1 MRSPWLPPKIPAS
14 LLNLNGFLRLSSAF
28 SVYLYAIVMSFPIS
42 LEKERHLSRRL
53 PLVRLPRVEPVAP
66 QTESDVM
73 IANQSQSATRFLT
86 HALAGSAV
94 VLLAAYLGV
103 RLHVN
108 FSTIGFLDLL
118 VVVLVA
124 LLSGFWEATVT
135 SLAALTC
142 LNYFFIPPVYSL
154 YVSDPQNWV
163 ALITFESTALLVSRL
178 SIQMEKQA
186 RTAIQE
192 RRGMAKL
199 YELSRRT
206 LLMNPQ
212 QSPGAQIVAHIRDVV
227 QVDGVA
233 IFDAVRAHMDAA
245 GPNTLELEL
254 LARDTYLRD
263 ADHDDSAVRTWRR
276 VLRPGTKPTGA
287 IVLRGAELNP
297 LMADAIASLTAIA
310 LERARSFEKQS
321 HAEAA
326 RQSEQLRTAVLDALA
341 HAFKTP
347 LTAIRTASS
356 GLLEAGGLDPA
367 QEDLVT
373 LIDEESDKLTN
384 LSTRLLQTAK
394 LDASE
399 TKLRKEP
406 VVIPQLIEE
415 ILSEHSPQLGGH
427 PAELSIA
434 SQRCATYGDREL
446 LGTAIMQFIDNAAKY
461 STPGSPIA
469 IGVDDR
475 EGEILISVHNEGSEV
490 RQEDRERIFER
501 FYRSPGSNHRAP
513 GTGLGLSITK
523 EAAEAHQGRTWVQSE
538 KGKGTTFF
546 LSLPRIERRFQ

>member
-1 MRSPWLPPKIPAS
+1 MRSPWLPPEIPAS
-14 LLNLNGFLRLSSAF
+14 LFNLNGFLRVSSALW
-28 SVYLYAIVMSFPIS
+28 VYLYAIVMSFPIS
-42 LEKERHLSRRL
+42 LEKERHLRRRL
-53 PLVRLPRVEPVAP
+53 SRVRFPRVEPVAP
-66 QTESDVM
+66 QTESDAM
-73 IANQSQSATRFLT
+73 IAHQSQSATRFLA

-142 LNYFFIPPVYSL
+142 LNYFFIPPVYTL

-206 LLMNPQ
+206 LLMNPR

-227 QVDGVA
+227 QVSGIA
-233 IFDAVRAHMDAA
+233 IFDAARARMDAA
-245 GPNTLELEL
+245 GLNTLELEL

-399 TKLRKEP
+399 TRLRKEP

-434 SQRCATYGDREL
+434 SQRCATLGDREL

-490 RQEDRERIFER
+490 RYEDRERIFER
-501 FYRSPGSNHRAP
+501 FYRSPGSNHGAP

>member
-1 MRSPWLPPKIPAS
+1 MVSS
-14 LLNLNGFLRLSSAF
+14 CVLL
-28 SVYLYAIVMSFPIS
+28 YLYAIVMSFLIS
-42 LEKERHLSRRL
+42 LEKGGLLSRGFSRSFSRTFSRKR
-53 PLVRLPRVEPVAP
+53 PIGVAFPGPPRG
-66 QTESDVM
+66 SDVLTM
-73 IANQSQSATRFLT
+73 NIHKPHNAARFLG
-86 HALAGSAV
+86 HALLGSAV
-94 VLLAAYLGV
+94 VLLAAYVGV
-103 RLHVN
+103 RVHVN

-124 LLSGFWEATVT
+124 MLAGFWEATVT
-135 SLAALTC
+135 SLAALIC
-142 LNYFFIPPVYSL
+142 LNYFFIPPVYTF
-154 YVSDPQNWV
+154 YVADPQNWV
-163 ALITFESTALLVSRL
+163 ALITFESAALLVSRL
-178 SIQMEKQA
+178 SIQMEQQA

-192 RRGMAKL
+192 RRAMEKL
-199 YELSRRT
+199 YQLSRRT

-212 QSPGAQIVAHIRDVV
+212 QSPGAQIVVQIRDVV
-227 QVDGVA
+227 EVEAVA
-233 IFDAVRAHMDAA
+233 LFDAARAQLDTV
-245 GPNTLELEL
+245 GSRGGELEA
-254 LARDTYLRD
+254 LARETYLHERNQD
-263 ADHDDSAVRTWRR
+263 LPAANSWCR
-276 VLRPGTKPTGA
+276 VLRPGAQSTGA
-287 IVLRGAELNP
+287 IVLRGADLNP
-297 LMADAIASLTAIA
+297 LMADAIASLAAIA

-367 QEDLVT
+367 QEDLIT

-399 TKLRKEP
+399 TRLRKEM
-406 VVIPQLIEE
+406 VVIPQLIQQ
-415 ILSEHSPQLGGH
+415 ILSDHSGQLGGH
-427 PAELSIA
+427 PAEVSIA
-434 SQRCATYGDREL
+434 NASCATYGDREL

-461 STPGSPIA
+461 STPATPIA
-469 IGVDDR
+469 IAVDDR
-475 EGEILISVHNEGSEV
+475 DGEILISVHNEGSEV

-513 GTGLGLSITK
+513 GTGLGLSIAK
-523 EAAEAHQGRTWVQSE
+523 KAAEAHQGRAWVQSE

-546 LSLPRIERRFQ
+546 LSLPRTERRFK

>member
-1 MRSPWLPPKIPAS
+1 MV
-14 LLNLNGFLRLSSAF
+14 SSAIP
-28 SVYLYAIVMSFPIS
+28 VYLYARVMFFG
-42 LEKERHLSRRL
+42 EGSRN
-53 PLVRLPRVEPVAP
+53 E
-66 QTESDVM
+66 
-73 IANQSQSATRFLT
+73 TRFLS
-86 HALAGSAV
+86 HAIAASAV
-94 VLLAAYLGV
+94 VLLAAYVGV

-108 FSTIGFLDLL
+108 LSTIGFLDLL
-118 VVVLVA
+118 VVALVA
-124 LLSGFWEATVT
+124 MLSGFWEATVA
-135 SLAALTC
+135 SLVALIC
-142 LNYFFIPPVYSL
+142 LNYFFIPPVYTF
-154 YVSDPQNWV
+154 YVTDPQNWV

-178 SIQMEKQA
+178 SMQMEKQA

-192 RRGMAKL
+192 RRSMEKL

-206 LLMNPQ
+206 LLINPQ
-212 QSPGAQIVAHIRDVV
+212 QSPGAQIVAQIRDVV
-227 QVDGVA
+227 QVEAVA
-233 IFDAVRAHMDAA
+233 LYDAARAHLDAA
-245 GPNTLELEL
+245 GSSGPELETL
-254 LARDTYLRD
+254 VRDTYLRD
-263 ADHDDSAVRTWRR
+263 SNQDDSATNTWLR
-276 VLRPGTKPTGA
+276 VLRPGTRATGA
-287 IVLRGAELNP
+287 IVLRGMDLNS

-310 LERARSFEKQS
+310 LERARSFEQQTY
-321 HAEAA
+321 AEAA

-356 GLLEAGGLDPA
+356 GLLEAGGLDA
-367 QEDLVT
+367 SQQDLIT

-399 TKLRKEP
+399 TKLHKET
-406 VVIPQLIEE
+406 VVIPLLIEQ
-415 ILSEHSPQLGGH
+415 ILAENSAQLSGH
-427 PAELSIA
+427 PAEVSIA
-434 SQRCATYGDREL
+434 NRLCTTYGDREL

-469 IGVDDR
+469 IAVDDR
-475 EGEILISVHNEGSEV
+475 EGEILISVHNDGSEV

-523 EAAEAHQGRTWVQSE
+523 ETAEAHQGRAWVQSQ

-546 LSLPRIERRFQ
+546 LSLPRIERRFK

>member
-1 MRSPWLPPKIPAS
+1 MV
-14 LLNLNGFLRLSSAF
+14 SSAVP
-28 SVYLYAIVMSFPIS
+28 VYLYAIVMQLPIRSDKRPGWGFSFT
-42 LEKERHLSRRL
+42 RFG
-53 PLVRLPRVEPVAP
+53 RVEFPSPKSATPVMKINLNKP
-66 QTESDVM
+66 R
-73 IANQSQSATRFLT
+73 SATRFVL
-86 HALAGSAV
+86 HALVGSAV
-94 VLLAAYLGV
+94 VLLSAYLGV
-103 RLHVN
+103 RLRVN
-108 FSTIGFLDLL
+108 FSTTGFLDLL

-124 LLSGFWEATVT
+124 MVSGFWEATVT
-135 SLAALTC
+135 SLVALTC
-142 LNYFFIPPVYSL
+142 LNFFFIPPVYTF
-154 YVSDPQNWV
+154 YVADPQNWV
-163 ALITFESTALLVSRL
+163 ALITFESAALLVSRL
-178 SIQMEKQA
+178 SIQMENQA

-192 RRGMAKL
+192 RRALEKL

-212 QSPGAQIVAHIRDVV
+212 QSPGAQIVVQIRDVV
-227 QVDGVA
+227 QVEAVA
-233 IFDAVRAHMDAA
+233 LFDAARAQLDATGSG
-245 GPNTLELEL
+245 GPELEAL
-254 LARDTYLRD
+254 VRETYLQDRNQDHPD
-263 ADHDDSAVRTWRR
+263 ANTWCR
-276 VLRPGTKPTGA
+276 VLRPGTHSTGA
-287 IVLRGAELNP
+287 IVLRGPDLSP
-297 LMADAIASLTAIA
+297 LLANAIASLSAIA

-356 GLLEAGGLDPA
+356 GLLEAGGLGPA

-399 TKLRKEP
+399 TKLHKEM
-406 VVIPQLIEE
+406 VVIPQLIEQ
-415 ILSEHSPQLGGH
+415 ILSQYSGQLGGH
-427 PAELSIA
+427 PAEVSIPNRA
-434 SQRCATYGDREL
+434 CATYGDREL

-461 STPGSPIA
+461 STPASPIGIA
-469 IGVDDR
+469 VDDR
-475 EGEILISVHNEGSEV
+475 DGEILISVHNEGSEV

-513 GTGLGLSITK
+513 GTGLGLSIAK
-523 EAAEAHQGRTWVQSE
+523 KAAEAHQGRAWVLSE

-546 LSLPRIERRFQ
+546 LSLPRIERRFK

>member
-1 MRSPWLPPKIPAS
+1 MPFPTSVKNRRP
-14 LLNLNGFLRLSSAF
+14 LSW
-28 SVYLYAIVMSFPIS
+28 
-42 LEKERHLSRRL
+42 
-53 PLVRLPRVEPVAP
+53 P
-66 QTESDVM
+66 QTS
-73 IANQSQSATRFLT
+73 TRFLA
-86 HALAGSAV
+86 HALAGSAI

-103 RLHVN
+103 RLQVN

-118 VVVLVA
+118 AVVLVA
-124 LLSGFWEATVT
+124 MVSGFWEATVT

-142 LNYFFIPPVYSL
+142 LNYFFIPPVYSF
-154 YVSDPQNWV
+154 YVADPQNWV
-163 ALITFESTALLVSRL
+163 ALITFESAALLVSRL
-178 SIQMEKQA
+178 SLQMERQA

-192 RRGMAKL
+192 RRGMEKL

-212 QSPGAQIVAHIRDVV
+212 QSPGPQIVVQIRDVV
-227 QVDGVA
+227 QVEAVA
-233 IFDAVRAHMDAA
+233 LFDAARAHLDAA
-245 GPNTLELEL
+245 GCNHTELETL
-254 LARDTYLRD
+254 VRDTYLEGRN
-263 ADHDDSAVRTWRR
+263 HDDPASSTWRR
-276 VLRPGTKPTGA
+276 VLRPGTHATGA
-287 IVLRGAELNP
+287 IVLRGVDLNP

-373 LIDEESDKLTN
+373 LIDEESEKLTN

-394 LDASE
+394 LEASE
-399 TKLRKEP
+399 TRLHKEA
-406 VVIPQLIEE
+406 VVIPQLIKE
-415 ILSEHSPQLGGH
+415 ILSEHSAQLDGH
-427 PAELSIA
+427 PAQVSIA
-434 SQRCATYGDREL
+434 NQRSTTYGDREL
-446 LGTAIMQFIDNAAKY
+446 LGTAIMQFVDNAAKY

-469 IGVDDR
+469 IAVNDCD
-475 EGEILISVHNEGSEV
+475 GEILISVHNEGSEV

-523 EAAEAHQGRTWVQSE
+523 EAAEAHQGRAWVQSE
-538 KGKGTTFF
+538 KGRGTTFF
-546 LSLPRIERRFQ
+546 LSLPRVEWRPQ

>member
-14 LLNLNGFLRLSSAF
+14 LFNLNGFLRLSSAF

-53 PLVRLPRVEPVAP
+53 FPVQFPRVEPVAP

-103 RLHVN
+103 QLHVN

-142 LNYFFIPPVYSL
+142 LNFFFLPPVYTL

-227 QVDGVA
+227 QVDGVS
-233 IFDAVRAHMDAA
+233 IFDAARARMDAA

-399 TKLRKEP
+399 TKVRKEP

-415 ILSEHSPQLGGH
+415 ILSEHSLQLGDH
-427 PAELSIA
+427 PAELSIGN
-434 SQRCATYGDREL
+434 QRCATYGDREL

>member
-1 MRSPWLPPKIPAS
+1 
-14 LLNLNGFLRLSSAF
+14 
-28 SVYLYAIVMSFPIS
+28 
-42 LEKERHLSRRL
+42 
-53 PLVRLPRVEPVAP
+53 
-66 QTESDVM
+66 
-73 IANQSQSATRFLT
+73 
-86 HALAGSAV
+86 
-94 VLLAAYLGV
+94 
-103 RLHVN
+103 VN
-108 FSTIGFLDLL
+108 FSTTAFLDLL

-124 LLSGFWEATVT
+124 MLSGFWEATVT

-142 LNYFFIPPVYSL
+142 LNFFLVPPVYSF
-154 YVSDPQNWV
+154 YVADAQNWV

-178 SIQMEKQA
+178 SMQMEKQA
-186 RTAIQE
+186 RTAIQQ
-192 RRGMAKL
+192 RRGMEKL

-206 LLMNPQ
+206 LLMDPQ
-212 QSPGAQIVAHIRDVV
+212 QSPGVQIVSQIRDVV
-227 QVDGVA
+227 QVDAVA
-233 IFDAVRAHMDAA
+233 LFDATRAHLDASGSTDPEMD
-245 GPNTLELEL
+245 TS
-254 LARDTYLRD
+254 ARDTYLQDRNQ
-263 ADHDDSAVRTWRR
+263 DHPEASTWRR
-276 VLRPGTKPTGA
+276 VLRPGSHATGA
-287 IVLRGAELNP
+287 IVLRGVELNP

-373 LIDEESDKLTN
+373 LIDEECDKLTN

-394 LDASE
+394 LEASE
-399 TKLRKEP
+399 TRLHKEM
-406 VVIPQLIEE
+406 VVIPQLIEK
-415 ILSEHSPQLGGH
+415 ILSEHSAQLNGH
-427 PAELSIA
+427 PAEVSIA
-434 SQRCATYGDREL
+434 NQRCATYGDREL

-469 IGVDDR
+469 IAVDDSA
-475 EGEILISVHNEGSEV
+475 GEILISVHNEGSEV
-490 RQEDRERIFER
+490 RQQDRERIFER

-523 EAAEAHQGRTWVQSE
+523 EAAEAHQGRAWVQSE

-546 LSLPRIERRFQ
+546 LSLPRAELRFK

>member
-1 MRSPWLPPKIPAS
+1 LF
-14 LLNLNGFLRLSSAF
+14 NLNGFLRLSSAL
-28 SVYLYAIVMSFPIS
+28 SVYLYARIMSFPIS
-42 LEKERHLSRRL
+42 LEKERHLGRRL
-53 PLVRLPRVEPVAP
+53 PLMRFPRVQPVAP
-66 QTESDVM
+66 HTESDVVT
-73 IANQSQSATRFLT
+73 ANQPQSGTRFLAN
-86 HALAGSAV
+86 ALAGSAV

-142 LNYFFIPPVYSL
+142 LNYFFIPPVYTL

-178 SIQMEKQA
+178 SIQMDKQA

-227 QVDGVA
+227 QVEGVA
-233 IFDAVRAHMDAA
+233 IFDAARARMDAA
-245 GPNTLELEL
+245 GLYTLELEL

-263 ADHDDSAVRTWRR
+263 ADHDDSALRTWRR

-287 IVLRGAELNP
+287 IVLRGAELNS

-384 LSTRLLQTAK
+384 LTTRLLQTAK

-406 VVIPQLIEE
+406 VMIPQLIEE

-490 RQEDRERIFER
+490 RHEDRERIFER

-538 KGKGTTFF
+538 QGKGTTFF